1 MENAK
6 VKKAN
11 VSQQM
16 VKVDTLRKVVRTEVL
31 KVDTCRVIY
40 KSEDAKNFLKHR
52 PYFDELLEQVTEK
65 LKQYFNN
72 AELYLRL
79 IHDPDFEDDE
89 LLLSVVTEKTP
100 EDALSTLKKFDE
112 EWWLDHSYLGGNKLN
127 IDVMPI

>member
-52 PYFDELLEQVTEK
+52 PC
-65 LKQYFNN
+65 
-72 AELYLRL
+72 
-79 IHDPDFEDDE
+79 
-89 LLLSVVTEKTP
+89 S
-100 EDALSTLKKFDE
+100 
-112 EWWLDHSYLGGNKLN
+112 
-127 IDVMPI
+127 